1 MRYVAAALL
10 AALGGNEQNY
20 FSYLSL
26 RVQVLD
32 FVKRSNAEINE
43 FSCTVIALMSGVC
56 PMPYL
61 VHTSNLFF

>member
-20 FSYLSL
+20 FSCLSL

-32 FVKRSNAEINE
+32 FVKRSNVEINE
-43 FSCTVIALMSGVC
+43 ISCTGIALMAG
-56 PMPYL
+56 
-61 VHTSNLFF
+61 